1 MVAWGAMELPER
13 VDARNLLLRPYR
25 LTDVPQLV
33 PLIGDRRVSRWLPR
47 APHPYTDADG
57 RAWVEWSNRQRQAGE
72 ALELLAARRG
82 DGTVIGGA
90 GLRLDA
96 DGRGAAELGYWVGLP
111 HQRVGYGRD
120 MAQGMLS
127 AAFDRLGLSDV
138 WAEVDPANRPSQRLL
153 IALGFEPSASSVSAS
168 EAHGSAA
175 EAGGADRFVMTAAR
189 WRSLQGER
197 A

>member
-1 MVAWGAMELPER
+1 
-13 VDARNLLLRPYR
+13 
-25 LTDVPQLV
+25 
-33 PLIGDRRVSRWLPR
+33 
-47 APHPYTDADG
+47 
-57 RAWVEWSNRQRQAGE
+57 
-72 ALELLAARRG
+72 
-82 DGTVIGGA
+82 VIGGA